1 MPLFDTH
8 AHYNDD
14 AFDQDR
20 EELLDALPAAGVGAV
35 VIPGVDAASSRSALA
50 LAETRPWLFAAAGI
64 HPEDCA
70 GCTAADFSAI
80 RDLCREKKVVAIGE
94 IGLDYYW
101 AENPPKEFQQMVFR
115 RQLELALELEL
126 PVISQWD
133 YPALKVAPCRYS
145 GSLYQDNLIICA
157 HNYASHFGKLKELQP
172 GDTVLFTDMD
182 EHVVTFQV
190 VERETLNP
198 MDAEGMEAGDWDL
211 TLFTCTI
218 GGQTR
223 VTIRLERVEVFRN
236 PEQEDAVQSEK

>member
-1 MPLFDTH
+1 MKSKRGTVWINLGLLLLAAALFLTV
-8 AHYNDD
+8 YNRM
-14 AFDQDR
+14 ASYEAGETSRQVI
-20 EELLDALPAAGVGAV
+20 EQLCETLPTESAAETEAPAIPEYLLDAGREMPVQTIGGKDYIGVLT
-35 VIPGVDAASSRSALA
+35 IPS
-50 LAETRPWLFAAAGI
+50 
-64 HPEDCA
+64 
-70 GCTAADFSAI
+70 
-80 RDLCREKKVVAIGE
+80 
-94 IGLDYYW
+94 
-101 AENPPKEFQQMVFR
+101 
-115 RQLELALELEL
+115 LELEL

-172 GDTVLFTDMD
+172 GDIVLFTDMD

-198 MDAEGMEAGDWDL
+198 MDTEGMEAGDWDL

-236 PEQEDAVQSEK
+236 PEQEDTVQSEK

>member
-1 MPLFDTH
+1 MKANRGTVWIN
-8 AHYNDD
+8 AG
-14 AFDQDR
+14 
-20 EELLDALPAAGVGAV
+20 LLL
-35 VIPGVDAASSRSALA
+35 I
-50 LAETRPWLFAAAGI
+50 AAALFLSVYNEWESHEARDSARQVI
-64 HPEDCA
+64 AQLCDELPTEA
-70 GCTAADFSAI
+70 GEPTTLPDVRREMPVKTI
-80 RDLCREKKVVAIGE
+80 NGRDYIGVLS
-94 IGLDYYW
+94 I
-101 AENPPKEFQQMVFR
+101 PS
-115 RQLELALELEL
+115 LELEL

-198 MDAEGMEAGDWDL
+198 MDTEGMEAGDWDL

-236 PEQEDAVQSEK
+236 PETEEPAKSEK

>member
-1 MPLFDTH
+1 MKANRGAVWINAGLLLIAAALFLS
-8 AHYNDD
+8 AYNEWESHEARDS
-14 AFDQDR
+14 ARQVIAQ
-20 EELLDALPAAGVGAV
+20 LCDALPTEAGEPTTLPDVRREMPVKTINGRDYIGV
-35 VIPGVDAASSRSALA
+35 LSIPS
-50 LAETRPWLFAAAGI
+50 
-64 HPEDCA
+64 
-70 GCTAADFSAI
+70 
-80 RDLCREKKVVAIGE
+80 
-94 IGLDYYW
+94 
-101 AENPPKEFQQMVFR
+101 
-115 RQLELALELEL
+115 LELEL

-172 GDTVLFTDMD
+172 GDIVLFTDMD
-182 EHVVTFQV
+182 EHVVTFQM

-218 GGQTR
+218 DGQTR

-236 PEQEDAVQSEK
+236 PETEEPAKSEK

>member
-1 MPLFDTH
+1 MKAKRGTVWINAGLLLIAAALFLSV
-8 AHYNDD
+8 YNEWES
-14 AFDQDR
+14 R
-20 EELLDALPAAGVGAV
+20 EARDSARQVIAQLCDALPTEAGEPTTLPDVRREMPVKTINGRDYIGV
-35 VIPGVDAASSRSALA
+35 LSIPS
-50 LAETRPWLFAAAGI
+50 
-64 HPEDCA
+64 
-70 GCTAADFSAI
+70 
-80 RDLCREKKVVAIGE
+80 
-94 IGLDYYW
+94 
-101 AENPPKEFQQMVFR
+101 
-115 RQLELALELEL
+115 LELEL

-172 GDTVLFTDMD
+172 GDIVLFTDMD
-182 EHVVTFQV
+182 EHVVTFQM

-218 GGQTR
+218 DGQTR

-236 PEQEDAVQSEK
+236 PETEEPAKSEK

>member
-1 MPLFDTH
+1 MKANRGRGTVWIN
-8 AHYNDD
+8 AG
-14 AFDQDR
+14 
-20 EELLDALPAAGVGAV
+20 LLL
-35 VIPGVDAASSRSALA
+35 I
-50 LAETRPWLFAAAGI
+50 AAALFLSVYNEWESHEARDSARQVI
-64 HPEDCA
+64 AQLCDELPTEA
-70 GCTAADFSAI
+70 GEPTTLPDVRREMPVKTI
-80 RDLCREKKVVAIGE
+80 NGRDYIGVLS
-94 IGLDYYW
+94 I
-101 AENPPKEFQQMVFR
+101 PS
-115 RQLELALELEL
+115 LELEL

-172 GDTVLFTDMD
+172 GDIVLFTDMD
-182 EHVVTFQV
+182 EHVVTFQM

-218 GGQTR
+218 DGQTR

-236 PEQEDAVQSEK
+236 PETEEPAKSEK

>member
-1 MPLFDTH
+1 MKANRGTVWINAGLLLIAAALFLS
-8 AHYNDD
+8 AYNAWESHEARDS
-14 AFDQDR
+14 ARQVIAQ
-20 EELLDALPAAGVGAV
+20 LCDALPTEAGEPTTLPDVRREMPVKTINGRDYIGV
-35 VIPGVDAASSRSALA
+35 LSIPS
-50 LAETRPWLFAAAGI
+50 
-64 HPEDCA
+64 
-70 GCTAADFSAI
+70 
-80 RDLCREKKVVAIGE
+80 
-94 IGLDYYW
+94 
-101 AENPPKEFQQMVFR
+101 
-115 RQLELALELEL
+115 LELEL

-172 GDTVLFTDMD
+172 GDIVLFTDMD
-182 EHVVTFQV
+182 EHVVTFQM

-218 GGQTR
+218 DGQTR

-236 PEQEDAVQSEK
+236 PETEEPAKSEK

>member
-1 MPLFDTH
+1 MKANRGAVWINAGLLLIAAALFLSV
-8 AHYNDD
+8 YNEWESHEARDS
-14 AFDQDR
+14 ARQVIAQ
-20 EELLDALPAAGVGAV
+20 LCDALPTEAGEPTTLPDVRQEMPVKTINGRDYIGV
-35 VIPGVDAASSRSALA
+35 LSIPS
-50 LAETRPWLFAAAGI
+50 
-64 HPEDCA
+64 
-70 GCTAADFSAI
+70 
-80 RDLCREKKVVAIGE
+80 
-94 IGLDYYW
+94 
-101 AENPPKEFQQMVFR
+101 
-115 RQLELALELEL
+115 LELEL

-172 GDTVLFTDMD
+172 GDIVLFTDMD
-182 EHVVTFQV
+182 EHVVTFQM

-218 GGQTR
+218 DGQTR

-236 PEQEDAVQSEK
+236 PETEEPAKSEK

>member
-1 MPLFDTH
+1 MKANRGAVWINAGLLLIAAALFLS
-8 AHYNDD
+8 AYNEWESHEARDS
-14 AFDQDR
+14 ARQVIAQ
-20 EELLDALPAAGVGAV
+20 LCDALPTEAGEPTTLPDVRREMPVKTINGRDYIGV
-35 VIPGVDAASSRSALA
+35 LSIPS
-50 LAETRPWLFAAAGI
+50 
-64 HPEDCA
+64 
-70 GCTAADFSAI
+70 
-80 RDLCREKKVVAIGE
+80 
-94 IGLDYYW
+94 
-101 AENPPKEFQQMVFR
+101 
-115 RQLELALELEL
+115 LELEL

-198 MDAEGMEAGDWDL
+198 MDTEGMEAGDWDL

-236 PEQEDAVQSEK
+236 PETEEPAKSEK

>member
-1 MPLFDTH
+1 MKVNRGTVWINAGLLLIAAALFL
-8 AHYNDD
+8 AVYNEWESHEARDS
-14 AFDQDR
+14 ARQVIAQ
-20 EELLDALPAAGVGAV
+20 LCDALPTEAGEPTTLPDVRREMPVKTINGRDYIGV
-35 VIPGVDAASSRSALA
+35 LSIPS
-50 LAETRPWLFAAAGI
+50 
-64 HPEDCA
+64 
-70 GCTAADFSAI
+70 
-80 RDLCREKKVVAIGE
+80 
-94 IGLDYYW
+94 
-101 AENPPKEFQQMVFR
+101 
-115 RQLELALELEL
+115 LELEL

-172 GDTVLFTDMD
+172 GDIVLFTDMD
-182 EHVVTFQV
+182 EHVVTFQM

-218 GGQTR
+218 DGQTR

-236 PEQEDAVQSEK
+236 PETEEPAKSEK

>member
-1 MPLFDTH
+1 MKANRGRGTVWINAGLLLIAAALFLT
-8 AHYNDD
+8 AYNE
-14 AFDQDR
+14 R
-20 EELLDALPAAGVGAV
+20 ESHEARDSARQVIAQLCDALPTEAGEPTTLPDVRREMPVKTINGRDYIGV
-35 VIPGVDAASSRSALA
+35 LSIPS
-50 LAETRPWLFAAAGI
+50 
-64 HPEDCA
+64 
-70 GCTAADFSAI
+70 
-80 RDLCREKKVVAIGE
+80 
-94 IGLDYYW
+94 
-101 AENPPKEFQQMVFR
+101 
-115 RQLELALELEL
+115 LELEL

-172 GDTVLFTDMD
+172 GDIVLFTDMD
-182 EHVVTFQV
+182 EHVVTFQM

-236 PEQEDAVQSEK
+236 PETEEPAKSEK

>member
-1 MPLFDTH
+1 MKANRGTVWIN
-8 AHYNDD
+8 AG
-14 AFDQDR
+14 
-20 EELLDALPAAGVGAV
+20 LLL
-35 VIPGVDAASSRSALA
+35 I
-50 LAETRPWLFAAAGI
+50 AAALFLSVYNEWESHEARDSARQVI
-64 HPEDCA
+64 AQLCDELPTEA
-70 GCTAADFSAI
+70 GEPTTLPDVRREMPVKTI
-80 RDLCREKKVVAIGE
+80 NGRDYIGVLS
-94 IGLDYYW
+94 I
-101 AENPPKEFQQMVFR
+101 PS
-115 RQLELALELEL
+115 LELEL

-182 EHVVTFQV
+182 EHVVTFRM

-236 PEQEDAVQSEK
+236 PEQEDTVQSEK

>member
-1 MPLFDTH
+1 MKVNRGRGTVWINAGLLLIAAALFLS
-8 AHYNDD
+8 AYNE
-14 AFDQDR
+14 R
-20 EELLDALPAAGVGAV
+20 ESHEARDSARQVIAQLCDALPTEAGEPTTLPDVRREMPVKTINGRDYIGV
-35 VIPGVDAASSRSALA
+35 LSIPS
-50 LAETRPWLFAAAGI
+50 
-64 HPEDCA
+64 
-70 GCTAADFSAI
+70 
-80 RDLCREKKVVAIGE
+80 
-94 IGLDYYW
+94 
-101 AENPPKEFQQMVFR
+101 
-115 RQLELALELEL
+115 LELEL

-172 GDTVLFTDMD
+172 GDIVLFTDMD

-218 GGQTR
+218 DGQTR

-236 PEQEDAVQSEK
+236 PETEEPAKSEK

>member
-1 MPLFDTH
+1 MKAKRGRGTVWINAGLLLIAAALFLS
-8 AHYNDD
+8 AYNEWESHEARDS
-14 AFDQDR
+14 ARQVIAQ
-20 EELLDALPAAGVGAV
+20 LCDALPTEAGEPTTLPDVRREMPVKTINGRDYIGV
-35 VIPGVDAASSRSALA
+35 LSIPS
-50 LAETRPWLFAAAGI
+50 
-64 HPEDCA
+64 
-70 GCTAADFSAI
+70 
-80 RDLCREKKVVAIGE
+80 
-94 IGLDYYW
+94 
-101 AENPPKEFQQMVFR
+101 
-115 RQLELALELEL
+115 LELEL

-172 GDTVLFTDMD
+172 GDIVLFTDMD
-182 EHVVTFQV
+182 EHVVTFQM

-218 GGQTR
+218 DGQTR

-236 PEQEDAVQSEK
+236 PETEEPAKSEK

>member
-1 MPLFDTH
+1 MKAKRGTVWINAGLLLIAAALFLSV
-8 AHYNDD
+8 YNEWESHEARDS
-14 AFDQDR
+14 ARQVIAQ
-20 EELLDALPAAGVGAV
+20 LCDALPTEAGEPTTLPDVRREMPVKTINGRDYIGV
-35 VIPGVDAASSRSALA
+35 LSIPS
-50 LAETRPWLFAAAGI
+50 
-64 HPEDCA
+64 
-70 GCTAADFSAI
+70 
-80 RDLCREKKVVAIGE
+80 
-94 IGLDYYW
+94 
-101 AENPPKEFQQMVFR
+101 
-115 RQLELALELEL
+115 LELEL

-172 GDTVLFTDMD
+172 GDIVLFTDMD
-182 EHVVTFQV
+182 EHVVTFQM

-198 MDAEGMEAGDWDL
+198 MDTEGMEAGDWDL

-236 PEQEDAVQSEK
+236 PEQEDAVQSDK